1 MLFHAVGT
9 SAAVIEIS
17 LYVVGYRLSVA
28 YLPLS
33 ACGLVLNH
41 AGVLD
46 VQADLVHNV
55 AVAVDLRGHKV
66 N

>member
-1 MLFHAVGT
+1 M
-9 SAAVIEIS
+9 
-17 LYVVGYRLSVA
+17 GYRLSVT

-33 ACGLVLNH
+33 ACGLVLDD

-55 AVAVDLRGHKV
+55 AVAVDLRGHEV
-66 N
+66 NVL